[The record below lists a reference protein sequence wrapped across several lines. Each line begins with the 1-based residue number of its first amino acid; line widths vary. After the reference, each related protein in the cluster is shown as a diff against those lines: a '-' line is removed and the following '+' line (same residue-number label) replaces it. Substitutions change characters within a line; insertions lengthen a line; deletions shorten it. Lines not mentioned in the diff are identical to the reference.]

1 LSTYR
6 RIYTIPDIHGRSDL
20 LKKAFVLMA
29 EDGYDKH
36 RDIIVFLG
44 DFIDRGPNSSGV
56 LKLVKKKVDLGQALA
71 VSGNHETFAIHYY
84 TGRGGLEIWMYNG
97 GHNTVGSY
105 PNGSM
110 TKSHIKFIGSL
121 PRKIE
126 LQGFFFSHAP
136 VPREVHRREDAGP
149 YTLNELTWTYFGPEC
164 EKPGGMMEVHKGPLS
179 ESRPGEYLI
188 GVCGHIHRGPNVKE
202 VRIFPKYRMLDCGA
216 GCFPT
221 GRLAIHECV
230 SNRTLYAIPEEG
242 S

>member
-1 LSTYR
+1 M
-6 RIYTIPDIHGRSDL
+6 
-20 LKKAFVLMA
+20 KA
-29 EDGYDKH
+29 DGYDRH
-36 RDIIVFLG
+36 QDMIVFLG
-44 DFIDRGPNSSGV
+44 DFIDRGPNSNGV
-56 LKLVKKKVDLGQALA
+56 LNLVKKKVDLGQAMA
-71 VSGNHETFAIHYY
+71 VSGNHESFAINYY
-84 TGRGGLEIWMYNG
+84 CGKGGLEIWMYNG

-136 VPREVHRREDAGP
+136 VPRDKHRPKDSED
-149 YTLNELTWTYFGPEC
+149 YSLNELTWTYFGPEC
-164 EKPGGMMEVHKGPLS
+164 EKPGGMMEVHEGAKA
-179 ESRPGEYLI
+179 ENGEYLI
-188 GVCGHIHRGPNVKE
+188 GVCGHIHRGSQVKE

-230 SNRTLYAIPEEG
+230 SNRTMYAIPEQTD
-242 S
+242 